1 MYDFGV
7 MQTRREKLGYE
18 MMAGWHAPSNSRSV
32 TVCPPHLWRTS
43 VSYSRPT
50 REVMDSVVIVGEAG
64 HTGRAKNLPQVWRA
78 HSHPVAQHSGL
89 TMSPTLHC

>member
-43 VSYSRPT
+43 VCYSRPS
-50 REVMDSVVIVGEAG
+50 REVMDSVVIVAYAG
-64 HTGRAKNLPQVWRA
+64 HTGLEKNPLQV
-78 HSHPVAQHSGL
+78 
-89 TMSPTLHC
+89 